1 MEDSRINLKIHPDVH
16 RVLRLIAALTRET
29 HNAILARLLTREWER
44 VQRESVPKE
53 SSNAS

>member
-1 MEDSRINLKIHPDVH
+1 MEDTRITMKIHPDVH

-44 VQRESVPKE
+44 LQRQQRLKE
-53 SSNAS
+53 SSHGS